1 MDNKNVIHTEQVS
14 TNNKT
19 FFFDLKESKS
29 GGNYLKITQSRIVD
43 EDQRE
48 RTSMILFE
56 RDLPKFGNALFNSL
70 MAFQG
75 RTEEDREAFRT
86 AIQSKHPNAF
96 TPWSKEDEEQL
107 AHLFEAGYDVEDL
120 SQKLQRNVGGIK
132 ARIKKMGLI
141 GEITAE
147 A

>member
-14 TNNKT
+14 SNNKT
-19 FFFDLKESKS
+19 FFFDLKKSKS

-56 RDLPKFGNALFNSL
+56 KDLPKFSNALLSSL
-70 MAFQG
+70 MAFTG
-75 RTEEDREAFRT
+75 RSEEDREAFR
-86 AIQSKHPNAF
+86 AGIQAKHPNAF
-96 TPWSKEDEEQL
+96 TPWTKEDEEQL
-107 AHLFEAGYDVEDL
+107 AQLFEAGYDVEDL
-120 SQKLQRNVGGIK
+120 ASRLQRNVGGIR
-132 ARIKKMGLI
+132 ARIKKMGLL
-141 GEITAE
+141 GEIAAE